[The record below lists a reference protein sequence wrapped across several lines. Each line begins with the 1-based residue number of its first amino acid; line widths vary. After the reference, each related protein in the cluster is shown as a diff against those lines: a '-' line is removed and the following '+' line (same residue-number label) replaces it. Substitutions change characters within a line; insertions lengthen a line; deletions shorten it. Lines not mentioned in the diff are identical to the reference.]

1 MKETKLTKE
10 EKQYIKDMIADK
22 LVVEE
27 LEVIDDSKLIKD
39 LGADSLDYIDI
50 CMELEKKFNI
60 MIPDPLL
67 EKVVLIRDFYPII
80 EKLIK
85 K

>member
-1 MKETKLTKE
+1 MKHKLTKE
-10 EKQYIKDMIADK
+10 EKQYIRDMIADK
-22 LVVEE
+22 LVTDET
-27 LEVIDDSKLIKD
+27 EVQNDSHLTKD

-67 EKVVLIRDFYPII
+67 EKVVLVRDFYPII
-80 EKLIK
+80 EELIK